1 MPKVTYVEHDGTRHE
16 VDVAE
21 GSSAMLGAVDNGVP
35 GILGDCGGS
44 CSCATCH
51 VYVDEA
57 WQQAVGGRSAEE
69 DELLSARDDM
79 AANSRL
85 SCQIPVTAQLDGLVL
100 HMPEEQY

>member
-16 VDVAE
+16 VEVTK

-51 VYVDEA
+51 VFVDDA
-57 WQQAVGGRSAEE
+57 WQGIVGGRSAEE
-69 DELLSARDDM
+69 EELLSVRDDM

-85 SCQIPVTAQLDGLVL
+85 SCQIPVTAALDGLVL